1 MEEVVCYLSD
11 HYNLKDNEA
20 LAEFLYYEF
29 QNVLKRSEID
39 LSEIIFFIHYLAR
52 HQNMQPVLANDSTV
66 MDIVTVL
73 VTQSKNKRV
82 AL

>member
-20 LAEFLYYEF
+20 LAESLYYDF
-29 QNVLKRSEID
+29 QIVFKRSEID
-39 LSEIIFFIHYLAR
+39 LSEIIFYIHYLAR
-52 HQNMQPVLANDSTV
+52 HPNMQPVLANDSTV